1 MRLTSAVVEGGLV
14 LSFRDILYSLQV
26 QIHFKRVSVFL
37 FVQIN
42 TLQGVLTCTV
52 AQKDTQST
60 VCGSVHSLQVVI

>member
-26 QIHFKRVSVFL
+26 QIHFKRVSGFL

-52 AQKDTQST
+52 AQEDTQST
-60 VCGSVHSLQVVI
+60 VCG